1 MKDITLSTWLALSLW
16 LPCHRDSTVETSTWQ
31 GTEQV
36 QVASCVSRPPG
47 GKGIQPQSSLQ
58 MIAALL
64 TS

>member
-1 MKDITLSTWLALSLW
+1 MKDITPSTWLALSLW

-47 GKGIQPQSSLQ
+47 GKGIQP
-58 MIAALL
+58 
-64 TS
+64 